1 MTNKKIRRCIITLQ
15 SNRRRFAL
23 MFTRQ
28 PMLRFLSFL
37 SFQTEIRISLAKI
50 REIKTES
57 LGSWF
62 QLLRCKIIF
71 YRRVHPLTSLK
82 QFHLIDGEA
91 T

>member
-1 MTNKKIRRCIITLQ
+1 MTNKKIQRCIITLQ

-28 PMLRFLSFL
+28 PMLRFFSFL

-50 REIKTES
+50 QEIKTES

-62 QLLRCKIIF
+62 QLLRCKILS
-71 YRRVHPLTSLK
+71 YRRVHSLTSLK
-82 QFHLIDGEA
+82 HFHLIDGEA

>member
-37 SFQTEIRISLAKI
+37 SFPTEIRISLAKI
-50 REIKTES
+50 QESKLNLWALGFSYYIARYFPTEEYTH
-57 LGSWF
+57 
-62 QLLRCKIIF
+62 LL
-71 YRRVHPLTSLK
+71 V
-82 QFHLIDGEA
+82 
-91 T
+91 

>member
-1 MTNKKIRRCIITLQ
+1 
-15 SNRRRFAL
+15 

-28 PMLRFLSFL
+28 PMLTSWSFL
-37 SFQTEIRISLAKI
+37 SFQTEIRISLAKLQ
-50 REIKTES
+50 EIKTES

-71 YRRVHPLTSLK
+71 YRRVHSLASLK

>member
-1 MTNKKIRRCIITLQ
+1 
-15 SNRRRFAL
+15 

-28 PMLRFLSFL
+28 PMLTFWSFL
-37 SFQTEIRISLAKI
+37 SFQIEIRISLAKI
-50 REIKTES
+50 QETKTES

-71 YRRVHPLTSLK
+71 YRGVHSLTSLK

>member
-1 MTNKKIRRCIITLQ
+1 
-15 SNRRRFAL
+15 

-28 PMLRFLSFL
+28 PMLTFWSFL
-37 SFQTEIRISLAKI
+37 SFQIEIRISLPKI
-50 REIKTES
+50 QEIKTES

-71 YRRVHPLTSLK
+71 YRGVHSLTSLK

>member
-1 MTNKKIRRCIITLQ
+1 MVITLQ

-37 SFQTEIRISLAKI
+37 SFQTEIRTSLAKI
-50 REIKTES
+50 QVIKTES

-62 QLLRCKIIF
+62 QLLRCKILS
-71 YRRVHPLTSLK
+71 YRRVHSLTSLK

>member
-28 PMLRFLSFL
+28 PFLSFL
-37 SFQTEIRISLAKI
+37 SFPTEIRISLGKI
-50 REIKTES
+50 QEIKTES

-62 QLLRCKIIF
+62 QLLRCKILS
-71 YRRVHPLTSLK
+71 YRRVHSLTSLK

>member
-37 SFQTEIRISLAKI
+37 SFPTEIRISLAK
-50 REIKTES
+50 TES
-57 LGSWF
+57 LDSWF
-62 QLLRCKIIF
+62 QLLRCKILS
-71 YRRVHPLTSLK
+71 YRRVHLLTSLK
-82 QFHLIDGEA
+82 QFQLIDGEA

>member
-1 MTNKKIRRCIITLQ
+1 
-15 SNRRRFAL
+15 

-28 PMLRFLSFL
+28 PMLTSWSFL
-37 SFQTEIRISLAKI
+37 SFQTEIRISLAKLQ
-50 REIKTES
+50 EIKTES

-71 YRRVHPLTSLK
+71 YRRVNSLTSLK

>member
-37 SFQTEIRISLAKI
+37 SFQTE
-50 REIKTES
+50 S

>member
-37 SFQTEIRISLAKI
+37 SFPTEIRISLAKI
-50 REIKTES
+50 QESKLNLWALGFSYYIVRYFPTEEYTH
-57 LGSWF
+57 
-62 QLLRCKIIF
+62 LL
-71 YRRVHPLTSLK
+71 V
-82 QFHLIDGEA
+82 
-91 T
+91 

>member
-1 MTNKKIRRCIITLQ
+1 
-15 SNRRRFAL
+15 

-37 SFQTEIRISLAKI
+37 SFPTEIRISLAKI
-50 REIKTES
+50 QEIKTES

-62 QLLRCKIIF
+62 QLLRCKILS
-71 YRRVHPLTSLK
+71 YRRVHSLTSLK